1 MPLSF
6 LNKNFVIIFVRLDI
20 LCVSNKFYIVLF
32 YMKDS
37 LSALYF
43 LQTNVRLLWSLNVK
57 KTTDSFSKKNK
68 LKRNIFITTAW
79 HHYSKF
85 QKININNITT
95 TFLLGYVV
103 MRNFLLKHKMF
114 NKNKIALFVNFILE
128 PFLCFINKKTSRIFF
143 FGKRMQKKMRN

>member
-1 MPLSF
+1 MTFCAF
-6 LNKNFVIIFVRLDI
+6 LINFILFCSIWKTVFVLYIFCKQMFVVEPQ
-20 LCVSNKFYIVLF
+20 C
-32 YMKDS
+32 
-37 LSALYF
+37 
-43 LQTNVRLLWSLNVK
+43 K
-57 KTTDSFSKKNK
+57 KTTDSISKKNK

-103 MRNFLLKHKMF
+103 MRNFLVKHKMF

-128 PFLCFINKKTSRIFF
+128 PFLCFINKKNFTFF
-143 FGKRMQKKMRN
+143 LWKTNAKENAELKLMRSL

>member
-1 MPLSF
+1 MYYSVLYERQSLCFIFFANKCLFVVEPQYKKKPQTAF
-6 LNKNFVIIFVRLDI
+6 L
-20 LCVSNKFYIVLF
+20 
-32 YMKDS
+32 
-37 LSALYF
+37 
-43 LQTNVRLLWSLNVK
+43 K
-57 KTTDSFSKKNK
+57 KK

-114 NKNKIALFVNFILE
+114 NKNEIALFVNFILE
-128 PFLCFINKKTSRIFF
+128 PFLCFINKKKLHVFF
-143 FGKRMQKKMRN
+143 SLENECKRKCGIKVNAKFIIDKL